1 MNNLENIQ
9 RLKQQF
15 RHSATPP
22 STPPD
27 PADMGAINAMAKGLE
42 GLGGAMASII
52 DPQNLLIKGT
62 GRLINITQT
71 LTATYINAAKE
82 MLWLE
87 KRNED
92 LNKTFGLTIR
102 QAGNYGAE
110 LDNLSVGFKKGGDA
124 LRGYAVNLKSVIGN
138 YKLAGT
144 YSRMTS
150 TLATQLL
157 RTQEIITDSLGLSAE
172 QASNFELYSAGAGKA
187 GTDYLVTT
195 NAIAKDLEEMT
206 GQQGLFKE
214 ITGDIADLS
223 ADLQIQYSRIPGTL
237 EVATVKSKALGLS
250 VEKLN
255 SAGKNLLNIESSIGQ
270 ELEYQ
275 LLSGRRLVNQQ
286 GKSLTNEFRV
296 AQLRGDASKQADLM
310 NQILEQEGE
319 TLENNLFAREQM
331 SQLLGMDEATL
342 ARSLQKKK
350 ILEKIGGE
358 ALFDLSGKELFEAAK
373 GLGTSADDLKALA
386 ESEDTRS
393 TEKILMD
400 IEDKLITQG
409 VRINIGAGQGDIT
422 ADLSK
427 QMQTNADNI
436 SQFINATGPG
446 LATAVGAIDAVAS
459 VSSGVSAIGTKLVEA
474 YYTGGGWKGVIVE
487 MGKMIGGSGAL
498 GSSNA
503 PMTIGTSTGLNMPVS
518 RSIGGPVATSKPYFV
533 GEVGPELFVPN
544 TAGNIIPN
552 NKISLS
558 PAGSSAADITSLAN
572 AIVAAF
578 QSGVKL
584 EVKIDPTFTGGGM
597 NQGRYSS

>member
-1 MNNLENIQ
+1 MNNMLDIQ

-15 RHSATPP
+15 RHGVTPAGP
-22 STPPD
+22 PPD
-27 PADMGAINAMAKGLE
+27 PADMGAINALAAGVA
-42 GLGGAMASII
+42 GLGGALQSVI
-52 DPQNLLIKGT
+52 DPQNLLIQGT

-71 LTATYINAAKE
+71 LVATYVNAAKQ

-87 KRNED
+87 ERNEA

-110 LDNLSVGFKKGGDA
+110 LDNLSVGFKKGGEA
-124 LRGYAVNLKSVIGN
+124 LRGYAVNLKTVIGN

-144 YSRMTS
+144 YSKMTS
-150 TLATQLL
+150 NLATQLL

-172 QASNFELYSAGAGKA
+172 QAANFEFYSAGAGKA

-195 NAIAKDLEEMT
+195 NAIAKDLEVMT

-255 SAGKNLLNIESSIGQ
+255 AAGKNLLNIESSIGQ

-319 TLENNLFAREQM
+319 TLENNLFARQQM

-400 IEDKLITQG
+400 IEDKLTTQG
-409 VRINIGAGQGDIT
+409 VRINIGADQGNIIG
-422 ADLSK
+422 DLSK
-427 QMQTNADNI
+427 QMETNASNI
-436 SQFINATGPG
+436 SQIINATGPSM
-446 LATAVGAIDAVAS
+446 ATAVGAATTLATIATDISLIAGELTTAYVA
-459 VSSGVSAIGTKLVEA
+459 
-474 YYTGGGWKGVIVE
+474 GGGMKGVITKLGE
-487 MGKMIGGSGAL
+487 MVGSSGTF

-503 PMTIGTSTGLNMPVS
+503 PMKFGTATGIQIEGS
-518 RSIGGPVATSKPYFV
+518 RSMGGPVATAKPYFV

-552 NKISLS
+552 DKISIS
-558 PAGSSAADITSLAN
+558 PAGSSAVDVTALAN
-572 AIVAAF
+572 AIVTAF

-584 EVKIDPTFTGGGM
+584 EVKTDPTFTGGGM

>member
-1 MNNLENIQ
+1 MNNMLDIQ

-15 RHSATPP
+15 RHGVTPP
-22 STPPD
+22 GPPPD
-27 PADMGAINAMAKGLE
+27 PADMGAINALATGIA
-42 GLGGAMASII
+42 GLGGAMKSII
-52 DPQNLLIKGT
+52 DPQNLLIQGT

-71 LTATYINAAKE
+71 LVATYVNAAKE

-87 KRNED
+87 KRNDE

-124 LRGYAVNLKSVIGN
+124 LRGYAVNLKTVIGN

-144 YSRMTS
+144 YSKMTS

-157 RTQEIITDSLGLSAE
+157 RTQEIITDSLQLSAE
-172 QASNFELYSAGAGKA
+172 QAANFELYSAGAGKA

-195 NAIAKDLEEMT
+195 NAIAKDLEVMT

-250 VEKLN
+250 VDKLN
-255 SAGKNLLNIESSIGQ
+255 AAGKNLLNIESSIGQ

-331 SQLLGMDEATL
+331 SQLLGMDEAVL

-427 QMQTNADNI
+427 QMQTNASNI

-446 LATAVGAIDAVAS
+446 LATAVGAITT
-459 VSSGVSAIGTKLVEA
+459 VSTIATGITAIAGELGTA
-474 YYTGGGWKGVIVE
+474 FAAGGWKGVIAK
-487 MGKMIGGSGAL
+487 MGDLIGGSGAL

-503 PMTIGTSTGLNMPVS
+503 PMPIGTSTGLTMPVS
-518 RSIGGPVATSKPYFV
+518 RSMGGPVATAKPYFV

-552 NKISLS
+552 DKISIS
-558 PAGSSAADITSLAN
+558 PAGSSAVDVTALAN
-572 AIVAAF
+572 AIVTAF

-584 EVKIDPTFTGGGM
+584 EVKTDPTFTGGGM

>member
-1 MNNLENIQ
+1 
-9 RLKQQF
+9 
-15 RHSATPP
+15 
-22 STPPD
+22 
-27 PADMGAINAMAKGLE
+27 
-42 GLGGAMASII
+42 
-52 DPQNLLIKGT
+52 
-62 GRLINITQT
+62 
-71 LTATYINAAKE
+71 
-82 MLWLE
+82 
-87 KRNED
+87 
-92 LNKTFGLTIR
+92 
-102 QAGNYGAE
+102 
-110 LDNLSVGFKKGGDA
+110 
-124 LRGYAVNLKSVIGN
+124 
-138 YKLAGT
+138 
-144 YSRMTS
+144 
-150 TLATQLL
+150 
-157 RTQEIITDSLGLSAE
+157 
-172 QASNFELYSAGAGKA
+172 
-187 GTDYLVTT
+187 
-195 NAIAKDLEEMT
+195 
-206 GQQGLFKE
+206 
-214 ITGDIADLS
+214 
-223 ADLQIQYSRIPGTL
+223 
-237 EVATVKSKALGLS
+237 
-250 VEKLN
+250 
-255 SAGKNLLNIESSIGQ
+255 
-270 ELEYQ
+270 
-275 LLSGRRLVNQQ
+275 
-286 GKSLTNEFRV
+286 
-296 AQLRGDASKQADLM
+296 
-310 NQILEQEGE
+310 
-319 TLENNLFAREQM
+319 
-331 SQLLGMDEATL
+331 MDEATL

-503 PMTIGTSTGLNMPVS
+503 PMAIGTSTGLNMPVS

>member
-1 MNNLENIQ
+1 
-9 RLKQQF
+9 
-15 RHSATPP
+15 
-22 STPPD
+22 
-27 PADMGAINAMAKGLE
+27 MGAINALATGIA
-42 GLGGAMASII
+42 GLGGAMKSII
-52 DPQNLLIKGT
+52 DPQNLLIQGT

-71 LTATYINAAKE
+71 LVATYVNAAKE

-87 KRNED
+87 KRNDE

-124 LRGYAVNLKSVIGN
+124 LRGYAVNLKTVIGN

-144 YSRMTS
+144 YSKMTS

-157 RTQEIITDSLGLSAE
+157 RTQEIITDSLQLSAE
-172 QASNFELYSAGAGKA
+172 QAANFELYSAGAGKA

-195 NAIAKDLEEMT
+195 NAIAKDLEVMT

-250 VEKLN
+250 VDKLN
-255 SAGKNLLNIESSIGQ
+255 AAGKNLLNIESSIGQ

-331 SQLLGMDEATL
+331 SQLLGMDEAVL

-427 QMQTNADNI
+427 QMQTNASNI

-446 LATAVGAIDAVAS
+446 LATAVGAITT
-459 VSSGVSAIGTKLVEA
+459 VSTIATGITAIAGELGTA
-474 YYTGGGWKGVIVE
+474 FAAGGWKGVIAK
-487 MGKMIGGSGAL
+487 MGDLIGGSGAL

-503 PMTIGTSTGLNMPVS
+503 PMPIGTSTGLTMPVS
-518 RSIGGPVATSKPYFV
+518 RSMGGPVATAKPYFV

-552 NKISLS
+552 DKISIS
-558 PAGSSAADITSLAN
+558 PAGSSAVDVTALAN
-572 AIVAAF
+572 AIVTAF

-584 EVKIDPTFTGGGM
+584 EVKTDPTFTGGGM